1 MEYNGSGELR
11 RVLLLERGGV
21 INGAQRQLCYL
32 ACGLDRR
39 RFEPIVFL
47 GEPGPLGDDLTR
59 NGIEVHVVRMRPWH
73 TRLGALRRRLDALR
87 IARLAERRRI
97 DLVHA
102 SYLWTS
108 GYMHLVSRRLG
119 VPGVVHVRG
128 PLSGQDVVRHGL
140 ARADAVIAIAQR
152 YHEDLLAVGIAPD
165 HVNVI
170 DDAVD
175 LELFRPAPAARN
187 ALRKQYGLEG
197 RLLVGLVGR
206 VEPGKRVI
214 EFLEVIAPLTRPSD
228 GQVSGLVI
236 GQPGPDPYCRQVQQA
251 AARLGLGGHV
261 VFTGRRED
269 MPAVIAE
276 LDILMTM
283 SGGSVMFEAMACA
296 RPVLSVRTDGRHSV
310 HTRHGET
317 AWCVTTD
324 HPEPV
329 TAALALLA
337 GDPDLRQRLGL
348 AAQAWAQ
355 RHLSVATMVT
365 RTQALYDRLLRR

>member
-1 MEYNGSGELR
+1 MS
-11 RVLLLERGGV
+11 
-21 INGAQRQLCYL
+21 
-32 ACGLDRR
+32 
-39 RFEPIVFL
+39 
-47 GEPGPLGDDLTR
+47 
-59 NGIEVHVVRMRPWH
+59 PWH

-108 GYMHLVSRRLG
+108 GYMHFVSRRLG

-128 PLSGQDVVRHGL
+128 PLSGQDVVGHGL

-152 YHEDLLAVGIAPD
+152 YHDDLLAAGIAPD
-165 HVNVI
+165 RVDVI

-175 LELFRPAPAARN
+175 LEQFRPAPAGRN
-187 ALRKQYGLEG
+187 ALRKQYCLEG

-214 EFLEVIAPLTRPSD
+214 EFLEAIAPLTRPPD

-236 GQPGPDPYCRQVQQA
+236 GQPGPEPYCQAVQQA
-251 AARLGLGGHV
+251 AARLGMGGHV

-296 RPVLSVRTDGRHSV
+296 KPVLYVRTDSRHSV
-310 HTRHGET
+310 HMRHGET

-324 HPEPV
+324 RPEPA
-329 TAALALLA
+329 TAALAQLA

-348 AAQAWAQ
+348 AARAWAQ